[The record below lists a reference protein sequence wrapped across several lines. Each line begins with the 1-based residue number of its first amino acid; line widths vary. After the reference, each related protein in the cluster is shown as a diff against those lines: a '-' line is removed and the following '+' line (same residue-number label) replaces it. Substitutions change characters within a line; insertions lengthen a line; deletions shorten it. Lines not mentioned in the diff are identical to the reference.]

1 MKSVFAQ
8 AFRNPWLVGLVHVA
22 LWVLLVL
29 CVTSF
34 GSKSPV
40 YQEST
45 AVSNPLQ
52 TPIPVAKLPNL
63 FSPTVWP
70 ATLDTTNAI
79 NPFFTR
85 HFTPPATPPPPA
97 PTTRKIELTYQG
109 FYQPVDGAK
118 HVIVKMADAF
128 LDKTVGA
135 NLTANLYAADA
146 TMQGLTLTNNSAQ
159 TNLLLLNTKKEIE
172 VPIK

>member
-8 AFRNPWLVGLVHVA
+8 TFRNPWLVGFIHVG
-22 LWVLLVL
+22 LWALLVL
-29 CVTSF
+29 SVTSF
-34 GSKSPV
+34 GGKSPV

-52 TPIPVAKLPNL
+52 NPIPVSKLPNL
-63 FSPTVWP
+63 FSPYIGP
-70 ATLDTTNAI
+70 ASLESTNAL

-85 HFTPPATPPPPA
+85 HFIPPATPPAPA

-109 FYQPVDGAK
+109 FYEPVGGPK
-118 HVIVKMADAF
+118 HVIVKLADAF

-135 NLTANLYAADA
+135 NLTANLYAANA
-146 TMQGLTLTNNSAQ
+146 TMQGLTLTNSAAQ